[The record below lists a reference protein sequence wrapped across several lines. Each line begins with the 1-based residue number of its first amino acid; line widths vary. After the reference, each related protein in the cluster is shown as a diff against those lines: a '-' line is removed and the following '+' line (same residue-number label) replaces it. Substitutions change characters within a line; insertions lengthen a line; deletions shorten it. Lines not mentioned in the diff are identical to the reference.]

1 MSTQRW
7 KLVDVDSGEEWVMPM
22 NPRSMTAPSTGRIIR
37 TAYGVRS
44 GEDRVR
50 SFETPA
56 AAQPWEWTGFIRSQD
71 HHDTLR
77 EWALRSGVI
86 EVHDHLGRVFE
97 VAITDFIPTDRKPT
111 ARTPWRLTYTIKTL
125 LLRRTA

>member
-7 KLVDVDSGEEWVMPM
+7 KLVDTETGDSWVMPM
-22 NPRSMTAPSTGRIIR
+22 NPRTMTAPPNVRTIR
-37 TAYGVRS
+37 TGYGVAS
-44 GEDRVR
+44 GVNRLR

-56 AAQPWEWTGFIRSQD
+56 VAQPWEWTGYIRSQD

-77 EWALRSGVI
+77 KWALKSGVI

-97 VAITDFIPTDRKPT
+97 VAITDFVPTDRRPT
-111 ARTPWRLTYTIKTL
+111 VRTPWRLTYTMKTL